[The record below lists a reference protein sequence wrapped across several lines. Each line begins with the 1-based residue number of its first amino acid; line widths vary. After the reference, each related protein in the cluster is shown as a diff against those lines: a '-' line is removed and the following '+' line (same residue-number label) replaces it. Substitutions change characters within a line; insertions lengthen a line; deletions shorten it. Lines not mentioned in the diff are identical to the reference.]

1 MKLTSNDIEIIN
13 SLGPYNHSVWRKGKI
28 VVTQEEVIEG
38 RADFLVLKIREVIT
52 KNFSIAQIRKMSI
65 VDIGC
70 YDGYILQQLAD
81 LPFKK
86 MVGIE
91 PRQKNID
98 KGKGIRKVLGIKEKI
113 HFKRNTLENLGNE
126 KFDIVMC
133 IGVLHHVESIS
144 VAIKKL
150 DSICNKMMILENL
163 CIPSIH
169 ITDKFKVDIEMKDVI
184 YKNENLCGITG
195 QKFESSYYDG
205 STASTSV
212 ISIPSIETMM
222 MHLSSLSHTKFTV
235 AASPEDFS
243 KAMKKNTRPSKEV
256 LIYSLKESESVS
268 STVKNTIY
276 KYESGMIKTSLNND
290 LIKILYDKYVL
301 DKEIIKVEH
310 NHKIVFEYID
320 GISDKLPTLPG
331 LQKDASHEIIKSLR
345 FNKVDKINFE
355 YAKMQYL
362 NKELKNSINTL
373 EKIVQKINSD
383 WRTCYR
389 AFFLLSQIYYELK
402 NPILSKKYFKL
413 CKSCNPDYPLIS
425 SMSLNK

>member
-1 MKLTSNDIEIIN
+1 
-13 SLGPYNHSVWRKGKI
+13 
-28 VVTQEEVIEG
+28 
-38 RADFLVLKIREVIT
+38 
-52 KNFSIAQIRKMSI
+52 
-65 VDIGC
+65 
-70 YDGYILQQLAD
+70 
-81 LPFKK
+81 
-86 MVGIE
+86 
-91 PRQKNID
+91 
-98 KGKGIRKVLGIKEKI
+98 
-113 HFKRNTLENLGNE
+113 
-126 KFDIVMC
+126 
-133 IGVLHHVESIS
+133 
-144 VAIKKL
+144 
-150 DSICNKMMILENL
+150 
-163 CIPSIH
+163 
-169 ITDKFKVDIEMKDVI
+169 
-184 YKNENLCGITG
+184 
-195 QKFESSYYDG
+195 
-205 STASTSV
+205 
-212 ISIPSIETMM
+212 
-222 MHLSSLSHTKFTV
+222 
-235 AASPEDFS
+235 
-243 KAMKKNTRPSKEV
+243 
-256 LIYSLKESESVS
+256 
-268 STVKNTIY
+268 
-276 KYESGMIKTSLNND
+276 MIKTSLNND